1 VAVHDRDKY
10 LNLLACGG
18 VAVGFAMGGQSPRI
32 ADRNIRSLISFP
44 GVVPAPKRLRSD
56 GKGAQRAADITLR
69 VQAGPFAPR
78 AVLKPRQRRDQFGFG
93 AKPMFVVPIEHRSN
107 IDQQRA
113 VLILALPIRTKGHS
127 VQDRRRL

>member
-1 VAVHDRDKY
+1 
-10 LNLLACGG
+10 
-18 VAVGFAMGGQSPRI
+18 MPPRI

-56 GKGAQRAADITLR
+56 GEGAQQAADITLR

-78 AVLKPRQRRDQFGFG
+78 TVFKPLQRRDQFGFG
-93 AKPMFVVPIEHRSN
+93 AKPIFVVPIEHRSS

-113 VLILALPIRTKGHS
+113 VLILALPIPNQGPQRRRARLRHIRI
-127 VQDRRRL
+127 QDRRRL